1 MRSTLGLQE
10 AAWTMPDT
18 LFKPRMNADIKRRSY
33 YSKFIFNSHFLI
45 FLTIAG
51 GVFLYSLLGVLQ
63 TLEPSIWL
71 DMTAALF
78 MGILLLPG
86 YRSLLVSADG
96 IFLLPY
102 EKRMTLYFKDSDRYS
117 MMINMAKVIAGAVVA
132 LLVLT
137 VGHGPVVISFFF
149 LLSFIHYVA
158 NFHIRK
164 RAINTEISGITVSVL
179 LFIMNVISLMLVLQ
193 HPAWLVLSLILL
205 YTVNRYVRRQE
216 GSYLDWDAYIEHEE
230 VQLNRYYRNVS
241 MFTNVSHI
249 EKQFKRRKY
258 LDPLLWKPKSASFNK
273 EKMYEF
279 LFYRTFA
286 RDHDLPMIVLR
297 LIILFGVVMVW
308 MGNLYLSV
316 VIGLFGIYVI
326 VLQMSQIY
334 SAQAY
339 LLWPKVWPV
348 DRVFIQKSYVIYS
361 HKLVFVISLLF
372 GIIFVTIHPSVMYIA
387 LLFPL
392 WGYFTNRIFSRT
404 VYKKE
409 QELSD

>member
-1 MRSTLGLQE
+1 
-10 AAWTMPDT
+10 MPDT

-51 GVFLYSLLGVLQ
+51 GVFLYSLLGLLQ
-63 TLEPSIWL
+63 TLESSIWL
-71 DMTAALF
+71 DMIAALL
-78 MGILLLPG
+78 MSMLLLPG
-86 YRSLLVSADG
+86 YRSLLKPADG

-102 EKRMTLYFKDSDRYS
+102 ETRMDAYFKDAGRYS
-117 MMINMAKVIAGAVVA
+117 LMLGISKVITGAVVA
-132 LLVLT
+132 MLILT
-137 VGHGPVVISFFF
+137 VGHDTFVISLF
-149 LLSFIHYVA
+149 LLLSLLHYIA
-158 NFHIRK
+158 NFHINK
-164 RAINTEISGITVSVL
+164 RAINTQISRIGTTAV
-179 LFIMNVISLMLVLQ
+179 LFIVNILSLMLVLQ
-193 HPAWLVLSLILL
+193 HTAWLLLTLILL
-205 YTVNRYVRRQE
+205 FAMDKYVKGREHR
-216 GSYLDWDAYIEHEE
+216 YLDWNAYIKHEE
-230 VQLNRYYRNVS
+230 VQLNRYYRTVS

-258 LDPLLWKPKSASFNK
+258 LDPLLWKPKGASFNK

-286 RDHDLPMIVLR
+286 RDHDLPMIILR
-297 LIILFGVVMVW
+297 LIILFGIIMVW
-308 MGNLYLSV
+308 MGNIYLSV

-348 DRVFIQKSYVIYS
+348 DRTFIQRSYVTYS
-361 HKLVFVISLLF
+361 HKSVFVISLVF
-372 GIIFVTIHPSVMYIA
+372 GVIFAAIHPALFYIA
-387 LLFPL
+387 AVFPV
-392 WGYFTNRIFSRT
+392 WGYLTNRLFSRT